1 MEILSFILILA
12 VSFIASIIGT
22 IIGSAMLI
30 LPPTMIFFGIPPHTA
45 VATGRFSMVGVGI
58 GNATRFSMRNMIQL
72 KYVIPF
78 AAAGIVGAVFGAL
91 SLKRIDGDFL
101 KILMGI
107 LMMIISVLLIFE
119 DYLMNRKIKA
129 NISFK
134 SHLLSIISGLFLG
147 AYIGVIGGGGAT
159 IVILL
164 LVLIYGLNFRDAVA
178 NQKAVTLPISIIAT
192 IIFIYQGLI
201 DYRIGIPL
209 FLVNMVG
216 GWVGVGLLMKFDS
229 KWLKRIIIPIIILLA
244 IKLIL
249 SSVTIS
255 KW

>member
-58 GNATRFSMRNMIQL
+58 GNATRFSMRNMIRL